1 MKIRSLILILITALA
16 LTACNFDRSTD
27 DTDTDVEAA
36 QSFFPALQSYNTSST
51 DNIRDAVV
59 TALGGASLL
68 TANPVQAGL
77 IAQADAMIDCYQE
90 VGAADVQV
98 YTQRINLSEPTI
110 PIAGVLAVV
119 NQNRIA
125 DNFLHCLTST
135 PLDGVFGAQSVQPQP
150 CYGHGTFTFN
160 EDRISFLYAATDQP
174 LCNEFNTYFA
184 QYNPSGDTG
193 AIQIPGR

>member
-16 LTACNFDRSTD
+16 LTACNFDRSSD

-36 QSFFPALQSYNTSST
+36 QSFFPALQSYNASST

-77 IAQADAMIDCYQE
+77 IAQADSMIDCYQE
-90 VGAADVQV
+90 VGAADAQV
-98 YTQRINLSEPTI
+98 YTQRINISEPTI

-119 NQNRIA
+119 NQNRVA

-150 CYGHGTFTFN
+150 CYGYGTFTFN

-193 AIQIPGR
+193 AIQIPSR